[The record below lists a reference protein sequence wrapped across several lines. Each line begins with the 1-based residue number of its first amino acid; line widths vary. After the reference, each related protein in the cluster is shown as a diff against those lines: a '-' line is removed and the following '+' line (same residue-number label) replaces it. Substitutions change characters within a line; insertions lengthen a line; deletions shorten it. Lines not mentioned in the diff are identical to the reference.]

1 METTEEFEKLTDGK
15 IKLLKLADKKMN
27 MSWRDRK
34 SLTKLKEILELKT
47 NETNVMEQR
56 LSKGNNDVEEWETQ
70 LETRLMEIEDNNLG
84 RLEQLI
90 HKIQTLYKDE
100 KR

>member
-1 METTEEFEKLTDGK
+1 METTDEFEKLTDGK

-56 LSKGNNDVEEWETQ
+56 LSKGNNNVEEWETQ

>member
-34 SLTKLKEILELKT
+34 SLTKLKEIQELKT

-56 LSKGNNDVEEWETQ
+56 LSKDNNDVEEWQTQ
-70 LETRLMEIEDNNLG
+70 LETRLMEIEDNLG

>member
-15 IKLLKLADKKMN
+15 IKLLKLAHKKMN

-47 NETNVMEQR
+47 NETNVME
-56 LSKGNNDVEEWETQ
+56 
-70 LETRLMEIEDNNLG
+70 
-84 RLEQLI
+84 
-90 HKIQTLYKDE
+90 
-100 KR
+100 

>member
-1 METTEEFEKLTDGK
+1 MEATEEFEKLTDGK

>member
-56 LSKGNNDVEEWETQ
+56 LSKGNNNVEEWETQ

>member
-34 SLTKLKEILELKT
+34 SLTKLKEIQELKT
-47 NETNVMEQR
+47 NETNVIEQR
-56 LSKGNNDVEEWETQ
+56 LSKDNNDVEEWQTQ
-70 LETRLMEIEDNNLG
+70 LEPRLMEIEDNLG